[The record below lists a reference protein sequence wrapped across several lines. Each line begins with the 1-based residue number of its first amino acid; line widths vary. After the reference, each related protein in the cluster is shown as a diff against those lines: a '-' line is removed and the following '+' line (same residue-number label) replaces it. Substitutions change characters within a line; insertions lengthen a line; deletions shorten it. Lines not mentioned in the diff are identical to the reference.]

1 MAICIT
7 FGTHVP
13 RLALSELGAEY
24 LRDRNQPIIPLATH
38 KYKKLISGSIR
49 PDITHRTRGL
59 QLNHMGTLGPNGV
72 HPSLLRWLMGL
83 RSHPRGRQVLSTSE
97 AH

>member
-49 PDITHRTRGL
+49 PDITPDTRPPAQPYGYP
-59 QLNHMGTLGPNGV
+59 GPQWG
-72 HPSLLRWLMGL
+72 PPQPPPM
-83 RSHPRGRQVLSTSE
+83 
-97 AH
+97 AHGAQKPPQGPPGAEYK